1 MDSTCTFWC
10 EFCGS
15 DIQLNY
21 MITIVNHKIINMTK
35 ANHKRIV
42 HNPTKYKISITNSM
56 SPISS
61 MHQESNADSE
71 LDSEEDEEL

>member
-1 MDSTCTFWC
+1 
-10 EFCGS
+10 
-15 DIQLNY
+15 
-21 MITIVNHKIINMTK
+21 MTK

-42 HNPTKYKISITNSM
+42 HNPTKYKSSITNSM